1 MVSWPWSEL
10 GLPGPAGLPEIRRAY
25 AHRLKTAHPE
35 EDPEGFQR
43 LHDAYQTA
51 CRLARKAGRTPPP
64 DQAGERFPDWSQAER
79 SPEEETPQ
87 ESEEPDTWDFERLFA
102 EGEAEEQEARRRKLE
117 ELREKNRDRYK
128 AQERDQRR
136 RAADEEEAWAAVMA
150 AAHALELLYTAGAPL
165 AQWQRFFNGPTFWSA
180 RANLD
185 FLFALEDFLEQHPDL
200 SQEVRNVIFAAYDFQ
215 RGPGKPEYRRLCQL
229 LQVDRAERRRQRR
242 ARSKWRAAWRSY
254 PPRRKVATVVGIG
267 LLALMTLI
275 SVGSSVYTSYK
286 NITGERRAL
295 QRQEQLLA
303 WLAEDFGG
311 TFVHPLEE
319 EEAVFAPADH
329 PDQYFFAYPEG
340 RREEGAAGYQTNYAD
355 RMVMASMEDFAE
367 EQGLELG
374 FDSAGGGFQGRVAET
389 PGAYLLQMPLLGAGE
404 SITILGERLEDLREQ
419 DWYRRMQPD
428 FEVFLCFGDVS
439 FYKVRSTEGDFDGD
453 YARALY
459 ETKFPANLCRYIVQL
474 SGTAERDFGED
485 ACVLLEQ
492 GTMLLDGDPFFWVTA
507 QEKPPSNVRLGHY
520 FLSEDGASLFCIP
533 EERFSSQL
541 NQETLFQGE
550 PFTAIVSELGLRKYV
565 TVWDQIRRPE
575 KAMDL
580 NVTYGGRIQIPAGR
594 EEDS

>member
-185 FLFALEDFLEQHPDL
+185 FLFALEDFLEAL
-200 SQEVRNVIFAAYDFQ
+200 EKTRLVYGENAEYAYGCSNCAAACEKLG
-215 RGPGKPEYRRLCQL
+215 R
-229 LQVDRAERRRQRR
+229 
-242 ARSKWRAAWRSY
+242 
-254 PPRRKVATVVGIG
+254 
-267 LLALMTLI
+267 M
-275 SVGSSVYTSYK
+275 
-286 NITGERRAL
+286 
-295 QRQEQLLA
+295 
-303 WLAEDFGG
+303 
-311 TFVHPLEE
+311 
-319 EEAVFAPADH
+319 EEAGGWGEK
-329 PDQYFFAYPEG
+329 Y
-340 RREEGAAGYQTNYAD
+340 REEQQQIHCLPKDKKCA
-355 RMVMASMEDFAE
+355 
-367 EQGLELG
+367 
-374 FDSAGGGFQGRVAET
+374 FQ
-389 PGAYLLQMPLLGAGE
+389 P
-404 SITILGERLEDLREQ
+404 
-419 DWYRRMQPD
+419 
-428 FEVFLCFGDVS
+428 
-439 FYKVRSTEGDFDGD
+439 
-453 YARALY
+453 
-459 ETKFPANLCRYIVQL
+459 
-474 SGTAERDFGED
+474 
-485 ACVLLEQ
+485 
-492 GTMLLDGDPFFWVTA
+492 
-507 QEKPPSNVRLGHY
+507 
-520 FLSEDGASLFCIP
+520 
-533 EERFSSQL
+533 
-541 NQETLFQGE
+541 
-550 PFTAIVSELGLRKYV
+550 
-565 TVWDQIRRPE
+565 
-575 KAMDL
+575 
-580 NVTYGGRIQIPAGR
+580 
-594 EEDS
+594 